1 MEGMIRDAFRYLPI
15 SPRTRSWGL
24 FVTGGGHIEVPP
36 DGTHPPEGHPNLY
49 EFTWD
54 RGRVLPEYQVI
65 LITDGSGMFES
76 DGTELRELRGGDVVV
91 LFPGVWHRYR
101 PNPETGW
108 SSYWVGLG
116 GEFMENT
123 VQRGFLSPERSVVV
137 PLDLDGLTDAFQRFH
152 GSITGDTIE
161 NPLMLS
167 AVAMEIL
174 SLICAPVG
182 NDAAEPSTAPFQEAV
197 HDRIVAEAL
206 RIIWSRDD
214 SSLNVAD
221 VAGLLPVSRRSLERR
236 FQQVLGRTV
245 LGEIT
250 RCRVERVKGL
260 LEETDLP
267 LKQLAKLVGFSSP
280 ETLAKAFQRHV
291 GETPSAYRKERQQ

>member
-1 MEGMIRDAFRYLPI
+1 MKRVGV
-15 SPRTRSWGL
+15 RT
-24 FVTGGGHIEVPP
+24 
-36 DGTHPPEGHPNLY
+36 
-49 EFTWD
+49 
-54 RGRVLPEYQVI
+54 
-65 LITDGSGMFES
+65 
-76 DGTELRELRGGDVVV
+76 
-91 LFPGVWHRYR
+91 
-101 PNPETGW
+101 
-108 SSYWVGLG
+108 GLG
-116 GEFMENT
+116 SAESSWRT
-123 VQRGFLSPERSVVV
+123 PVQRGFLSPERSVVA
-137 PLDLDGLTDAFQRFH
+137 PQDLDSLTGAFQRFQ
-152 GSITGDTIE
+152 SLITGDTIE
-161 NPLMLS
+161 NPLVLS

-174 SLICAPVG
+174 SVICAPVG
-182 NDAAEPSTAPFQEAV
+182 HDAAEPSTAPFQEVV

-221 VAGLLPVSRRSLERR
+221 VANLLPVSRRSLERR

-280 ETLAKAFQRHV
+280 ETLAKAFQRYV
-291 GETPSAYRKERQQ
+291 GEDAEWVSEGAAVRRVET

>member
-1 MEGMIRDAFRYLPI
+1 MIRDAFRYLPI
-15 SPRTRSWGL
+15 SARTKSWGL
-24 FVTGGGHIEVPP
+24 FVTGGGSIEVPP
-36 DGTHPPEGHPNLY
+36 HGTHPPEGHPNLY

-54 RGRVLPEYQVI
+54 RGRVLPEYQII
-65 LITDGSGMFES
+65 LLDDGGGEFQS
-76 DGTELRELRGGDVVV
+76 DGTELRELRAGEAVM

-101 PNPETGW
+101 PSHETGW
-108 SSYWVGLG
+108 SSYWIGLG
-116 GEFMENT
+116 GEFMENA
-123 VQRGFLSPERSVVV
+123 VERGFLSRERPVAV
-137 PLDLDGLTDAFQRFH
+137 PQDLDGLKKAFQRFH
-152 GSITGDTIE
+152 ASITGDTIE

-167 AVAMEIL
+167 AIASEIL
-174 SLICAPVG
+174 ALICAPVG
-182 NDAAEPSTAPFQEAV
+182 PDAAEPSTAPFQDVV

-221 VAGLLPVSRRSLERR
+221 VAALLPVSRRSLERR
-236 FQQVLGRTV
+236 FQQALGRTV

-260 LEETDLP
+260 LSETDMP

-280 ETLAKAFQRHV
+280 ETLAKAFQRQV
-291 GETPSAYRKERQQ
+291 GETPSGYRKEQRGR